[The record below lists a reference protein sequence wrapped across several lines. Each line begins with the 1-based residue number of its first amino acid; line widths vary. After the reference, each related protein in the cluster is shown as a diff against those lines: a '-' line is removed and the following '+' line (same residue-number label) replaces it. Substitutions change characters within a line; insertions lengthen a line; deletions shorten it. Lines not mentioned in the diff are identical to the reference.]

1 MVLAGQAGRGSG
13 DQGSFRNPEML
24 AYHKPGLP
32 ALPLY
37 KVRFRQ
43 GELWGRYAGPASDEL
58 EVDIYE
64 HWLERLAGKD

>member
-1 MVLAGQAGRGSG
+1 VVAAV
-13 DQGSFRNPEML
+13 QGNFRNPEGL

-43 GELWGRYAGPASDEL
+43 SELWERYAGPARDEL

-64 HWLERLAGKD
+64 HWLEREAIGNSSRE